1 MILENGG
8 SAMRSYLN
16 LDLSGR
22 TTVVTGASSGIG
34 RGVAE
39 AMAEAG
45 ANLVLVGRDEMRLRE
60 TVEAVKRR
68 SVEAEPV
75 AVELTADDAAS
86 TIVEAAMNRFG
97 ALNILVNCAGI
108 FEPQPFETQPLES
121 FDRQMAVNVRAP
133 FALTQAA
140 LPHLRPDGA
149 VVNISS
155 IAGYAGFPQSAAYC
169 ATKGAVELMTRA
181 LATEL
186 GPQGVR
192 VNCVAPGNIRTPM
205 NAGQFAASPEYERS
219 LEDKTPLG
227 RIGETEDIAAAV
239 VFLASPAA
247 KFVNGASWL
256 VDGGWAAQ

>member
-1 MILENGG
+1 
-8 SAMRSYLN
+8 MRRYLN
-16 LDLSGR
+16 LDLTGR
-22 TTVVTGASSGIG
+22 TAVVTGASSGIG
-34 RGVAE
+34 RAIAE

-45 ANLVLVGRDEMRLRE
+45 ANLVLIGRDEERLRE
-60 TVEAVKRR
+60 AIAAVKERG
-68 SVEAEPV
+68 SEAEPV
-75 AVELTADDAAS
+75 AVELTTDNAAS
-86 TIVEAAMNRFG
+86 TIVAAAMKRFG

-155 IAGYAGFPQSAAYC
+155 IAGYAGFPLSAAYC

-186 GPQGVR
+186 APQGVR

-205 NAGQFAASPEYERS
+205 NAEQFAASPEYERS

-239 VFLASPAA
+239 VYLASPAA

>member
-1 MILENGG
+1 
-8 SAMRSYLN
+8 MRSYLN

-45 ANLVLVGRDEMRLRE
+45 ANLVLVGRDEKRLRE
-60 TVEAVKRR
+60 TVEAVKNR

-155 IAGYAGFPQSAAYC
+155 IAGYAGFTQSAAYC

-186 GPQGVR
+186 GPAGVR

-205 NAGQFAASPEYERS
+205 NAEQFAASPEYERS

-227 RIGETEDIAAAV
+227 RIGET
-239 VFLASPAA
+239 
-247 KFVNGASWL
+247 
-256 VDGGWAAQ
+256 

>member
-1 MILENGG
+1 
-8 SAMRSYLN
+8 MRSYLN

-22 TTVVTGASSGIG
+22 TSVVTGASSGIG
-34 RGVAE
+34 RTVAG

-45 ANLVLVGRDEMRLRE
+45 ANLILIGRDEERLQE
-60 TVEAVKRR
+60 TVSAVKERGG
-68 SVEAEPV
+68 EAEPV
-75 AVELTADDAAS
+75 AVELTADNAAS
-86 TIVEAAMNRFG
+86 TIVEATMKRFG

-108 FEPQPFETQPLES
+108 FEPQSFETQPLES

-133 FALTQAA
+133 FALIQAA

-205 NAGQFAASPEYERS
+205 NAEQFAASPEYQKS

>member
-1 MILENGG
+1 
-8 SAMRSYLN
+8 MRSYLN

-22 TTVVTGASSGIG
+22 TAVVTGASSGIG
-34 RGVAE
+34 RAVAE
-39 AMAEAG
+39 AMAEVG
-45 ANLVLVGRDEMRLRE
+45 ANLVLIGRHEERLQE
-60 TVEAVKRR
+60 TVEAVKERGR
-68 SVEAEPV
+68 EAEPI
-75 AVELTADDAAS
+75 AVELTADNATS
-86 TIVEAAMNRFG
+86 TIVEAAMQRFG

-108 FEPQPFETQPLES
+108 FEPQPFATQLLES

-140 LPHLRPDGA
+140 LPYLRPDGA

-186 GPQGVR
+186 GPEGVR
-192 VNCVAPGNIRTPM
+192 INCVAPGNIRTPM
-205 NAGQFAASPEYERS
+205 NAEQFAASPEYERS

>member
-1 MILENGG
+1 
-8 SAMRSYLN
+8 MRSYLD

-45 ANLVLVGRDEMRLRE
+45 ANLVLVGRDEKRLRE
-60 TVEAVKRR
+60 TVEAVKKC
-68 SVEAEPV
+68 SVEPEPI

>member
-1 MILENGG
+1 
-8 SAMRSYLN
+8 MRTY
-16 LDLSGR
+16 LDLDLTGL
-22 TTVVTGASSGIG
+22 TAVVTGASSGIG
-34 RGVAE
+34 RAIAE
-39 AMAEAG
+39 ALAEAG
-45 ANLVLVGRDEMRLRE
+45 ANIVLVGRDASRLQETAALVQARGVEM
-60 TVEAVKRR
+60 
-68 SVEAEPV
+68 EPV
-75 AVELTADDAAS
+75 IVELTAEDAPQSIVDAA
-86 TIVEAAMNRFG
+86 VKRFG
-97 ALNILVNCAGI
+97 GLNILVNCAGI

-121 FDRQMAVNVRAP
+121 FDRQMAINVRAP

>member
-1 MILENGG
+1 MLEQRG
-8 SAMRSYLN
+8 SEMRSYLN

-34 RGVAE
+34 RAIAE
-39 AMAEAG
+39 AMAEVG
-45 ANLVLVGRDEMRLRE
+45 SNLVLVGRNEERLQ
-60 TVEAVKRR
+60 EAVAAVKERG
-68 SVEAEPV
+68 VEAESV
-75 AVELTADDAAS
+75 AVELTADTAPRTIVDAA
-86 TIVEAAMNRFG
+86 MKRFG

-121 FDRQMAVNVRAP
+121 FDRQMAINVRAP

-186 GPQGVR
+186 GPEGIR

-205 NAGQFAASPEYERS
+205 NADQFAASREYERS
-219 LEDKTPLG
+219 LEEKTPLG

-247 KFVNGASWL
+247 KFVNGVSWL

>member
-1 MILENGG
+1 
-8 SAMRSYLN
+8 MRSYLN

-34 RGVAE
+34 RAIAE

-45 ANLVLVGRDEMRLRE
+45 ANLVLVGRDEERLRE
-60 TVEAVKRR
+60 AVAAVKERG
-68 SVEAEPV
+68 SEAEAA
-75 AVELTADDAAS
+75 AVELTADNAAS
-86 TIVEAAMNRFG
+86 TIIAAAMKRFS

-108 FEPQPFETQPLES
+108 FEPQSFETQPLES

-155 IAGYAGFPQSAAYC
+155 IAGYAGFPLSAAYC

-181 LATEL
+181 LAAEL

-239 VFLASPAA
+239 VYLASPAA

>member
-1 MILENGG
+1 
-8 SAMRSYLN
+8 
-16 LDLSGR
+16 
-22 TTVVTGASSGIG
+22 VVTGASSGIG
-34 RGVAE
+34 RAIAE

-45 ANLVLVGRDEMRLRE
+45 ANLVLVGRDATRLRG
-60 TVEAVKRR
+60 TVEAVTARGVK
-68 SVEAEPV
+68 AEPV
-75 AVELTADDAAS
+75 VVELTADEAPAAIVDAA
-86 TIVEAAMNRFG
+86 VQRFG
-97 ALNILVNCAGI
+97 GLHILVNCAGI

-140 LPHLRPDGA
+140 LPYLRPGGA

-155 IAGYAGFPQSAAYC
+155 IAGYSGFPQSAAYC
-169 ATKGAVELMTRA
+169 ASKGAVELMTRA
-181 LATEL
+181 LAAEL
-186 GPQGVR
+186 GPEGVR

-205 NAGQFAASPEYERS
+205 NAAQFAASREYEKS
-219 LEDKTPLG
+219 LEEKTPLG

-239 VFLASPAA
+239 VYLASPAA

>member
-1 MILENGG
+1 
-8 SAMRSYLN
+8 MRSYLN

-45 ANLVLVGRDEMRLRE
+45 ANLVLVGRDEKRLRE
-60 TVEAVKRR
+60 TVEAVKNR

-75 AVELTADDAAS
+75 AVELTANDAAS

-140 LPHLRPDGA
+140 LPHLRPDGV

-155 IAGYAGFPQSAAYC
+155 TAGYAGFPQSAAYC

>member
-1 MILENGG
+1 
-8 SAMRSYLN
+8 MRRYLD

-22 TTVVTGASSGIG
+22 TAVVTGASSGIG
-34 RGVAE
+34 RAIAE

-45 ANLVLVGRDEMRLRE
+45 ANLVLVGRDEARLRE
-60 TVEAVKRR
+60 TVAA
-68 SVEAEPV
+68 VEARGAAAAPV
-75 AVELTADDAAS
+75 VVELTAADAAR
-86 TIVEAAMNRFG
+86 TIVDAARERFG
-97 ALNILVNCAGI
+97 GVNILVNCAGI

-140 LPHLRPDGA
+140 LPYLRPEGA

-205 NAGQFAASPEYERS
+205 NAGQFAASREYEKS

-239 VFLASPAA
+239 VYLASPAA

>member
-1 MILENGG
+1 MQ
-8 SAMRSYLN
+8 SYLN

-22 TTVVTGASSGIG
+22 TAVVTGASSGIG
-34 RGVAE
+34 RAVAE

-45 ANLVLVGRDEMRLRE
+45 ADLVLIGRDKERLQE
-60 TVEAVKRR
+60 AVEAVKQRG
-68 SVEAEPV
+68 SASEPV
-75 AVELTADDAAS
+75 VVELTTDDAAR
-86 TIVEAAMNRFG
+86 TIVDAAVKRFG

-140 LPHLRPDGA
+140 LPYLRPDGA

-155 IAGYAGFPQSAAYC
+155 IAGYAGFPHSAAYC

-186 GPQGVR
+186 GPHG
-192 VNCVAPGNIRTPM
+192 
-205 NAGQFAASPEYERS
+205 
-219 LEDKTPLG
+219 L
-227 RIGETEDIAAAV
+227 
-239 VFLASPAA
+239 
-247 KFVNGASWL
+247 
-256 VDGGWAAQ
+256 

>member
-1 MILENGG
+1 
-8 SAMRSYLN
+8 MRTYLN
-16 LDLSGR
+16 LNLSGK
-22 TTVVTGASSGIG
+22 TAVVTGASSGIG
-34 RGVAE
+34 RAIAE

-45 ANLVLVGRDEMRLRE
+45 ADLVLVGRDEGRLAE
-60 TVEAVKRR
+60 TVAAVKGRG
-68 SVEAEPV
+68 VEVETV
-75 AVELTADDAAS
+75 AAELTDDDAAKA
-86 TIVEAAMNRFG
+86 IVEATVRRFG
-97 ALNILVNCAGI
+97 GLNVLVNCAGI
-108 FEPQPFETQPLES
+108 FEPQPFETQPMAS

-140 LPHLRPDGA
+140 LPYLRPEGS

-205 NAGQFAASPEYERS
+205 NAAQFAASREYEKS
-219 LEDKTPLG
+219 LEEKTPLG

-239 VFLASPAA
+239 VYLASPAA

>member
-1 MILENGG
+1 
-8 SAMRSYLN
+8 MRTYLN
-16 LDLSGR
+16 LDLSGK
-22 TTVVTGASSGIG
+22 TAVVTGASSGIG
-34 RGVAE
+34 RAIAE
-39 AMAEAG
+39 ALAEAG
-45 ANLVLVGRDEMRLRE
+45 ADLALVGRDEERLAETFAAVRE
-60 TVEAVKRR
+60 RGVA
-68 SVEAEPV
+68 AEPV
-75 AVELTADDAAS
+75 IVELTDDGAARA
-86 TIVEAAMNRFG
+86 IVEATVRRFG
-97 ALNILVNCAGI
+97 RLNVLVNCAGI
-108 FEPQPFETQPLES
+108 FEPMPFESQPLAS

-140 LPHLRPDGA
+140 LPHLRPEGA

-205 NAGQFAASPEYERS
+205 NAAQFAASREYEKS
-219 LEDKTPLG
+219 LEEKTPLG

-239 VFLASPAA
+239 VYLASPAA

>member
-1 MILENGG
+1 
-8 SAMRSYLN
+8 MRTYLN
-16 LDLSGR
+16 LDLSGK
-22 TTVVTGASSGIG
+22 TAVVTGASSGIG
-34 RGVAE
+34 RAIAE
-39 AMAEAG
+39 ALAEAG
-45 ANLVLVGRDEMRLRE
+45 ANLVLVGRDEGRLQETIGAVRE
-60 TVEAVKRR
+60 RG
-68 SVEAEPV
+68 VEAEPV
-75 AVELTADDAAS
+75 VVELTDDGAPNA
-86 TIVEAAMNRFG
+86 IVEAAMQRFG
-97 ALNILVNCAGI
+97 GLNVLVNCAGI
-108 FEPQPFETQPLES
+108 FEPQPFETQPMAS

-140 LPHLRPDGA
+140 LPYLRPEGA

-205 NAGQFAASPEYERS
+205 NAAQFAASREYEKS

-239 VFLASPAA
+239 VYLASPAA

>member
-1 MILENGG
+1 
-8 SAMRSYLN
+8 MRTYLN
-16 LDLSGR
+16 LDLSGKAA
-22 TTVVTGASSGIG
+22 VVTGASSGIG
-34 RGVAE
+34 RAIAE
-39 AMAEAG
+39 ALVEAG
-45 ANLVLVGRDEMRLRE
+45 ADLVLVGRAEGRLAETIAAVRE
-60 TVEAVKRR
+60 RGA
-68 SVEAEPV
+68 EAEPV
-75 AVELTADDAAS
+75 TIELTDDDAPRA
-86 TIVEAAMNRFG
+86 IVDAAVQRFG
-97 ALNILVNCAGI
+97 RLNVLVNCAGI
-108 FEPQPFETQPLES
+108 FEPMPFETQPLAS

-140 LPHLRPDGA
+140 LPHPRPEGA

-205 NAGQFAASPEYERS
+205 NAAQFAASREYEKS
-219 LEDKTPLG
+219 LEEKTPLG

-239 VFLASPAA
+239 VYLASPAA

>member
-1 MILENGG
+1 
-8 SAMRSYLN
+8 MRTYLD
-16 LDLSGR
+16 LDLSGK
-22 TTVVTGASSGIG
+22 TVVVTGASSGIG
-34 RGVAE
+34 RAIAE

-45 ANLVLVGRDEMRLRE
+45 ANLVLVGRDMGRLQE
-60 TVEAVKRR
+60 TVAAVAARG
-68 SVEAEPV
+68 VEAEPV
-75 AVELTADDAAS
+75 AVELTSDEAPA
-86 TIVEAAMNRFG
+86 TIVNAAVQRFSG
-97 ALNILVNCAGI
+97 LNVLVNCAGI

-140 LPHLRPDGA
+140 LPYLRPGGA

-155 IAGYAGFPQSAAYC
+155 IAGYSGFPQSAAYC
-169 ATKGAVELMTRA
+169 ASKGAVELMTRA
-181 LATEL
+181 LAAEL

-205 NAGQFAASPEYERS
+205 NAHQFAASRDYEKS
-219 LEDKTPLG
+219 LEEKTPLG

-239 VFLASPAA
+239 VYLASPAA

>member
-1 MILENGG
+1 
-8 SAMRSYLN
+8 MRKYLD
-16 LDLSGR
+16 LDLSGK
-22 TTVVTGASSGIG
+22 TAVVTGASSGIG
-34 RGVAE
+34 RAIAE

-45 ANLVLVGRDEMRLRE
+45 ANLVLVGRDMERLRE
-60 TVEAVKRR
+60 TVAAVTARG
-68 SVEAEPV
+68 VAAEPV
-75 AVELTADDAAS
+75 AVELTADEAPAA
-86 TIVEAAMNRFG
+86 IVSAAVRRFG
-97 ALNILVNCAGI
+97 GLNVLVNCAGI

-140 LPHLRPDGA
+140 LPYLRPGGA

-155 IAGYAGFPQSAAYC
+155 IAGYSGFPQSAAYC
-169 ATKGAVELMTRA
+169 ASKGAVELMTRA
-181 LATEL
+181 LAAEL

-205 NAGQFAASPEYERS
+205 NAGQFAVSREYERS
-219 LEDKTPLG
+219 LEEKTPLG

-239 VFLASPAA
+239 VYLASPAA

>member
-1 MILENGG
+1 
-8 SAMRSYLN
+8 MRRYLN

-22 TTVVTGASSGIG
+22 TAVVTGASSGIG
-34 RGVAE
+34 RAIAE

-45 ANLVLVGRDEMRLRE
+45 ANLVLVGRDSARLQE
-60 TVEAVKRR
+60 AVEAA
-68 SVEAEPV
+68 EARGSEV
-75 AVELTADDAAS
+75 ATVTAELTANDVAK
-86 TIVEAAMNRFG
+86 TIVDTTLQQFG

-205 NAGQFAASPEYERS
+205 NAGQFAASQEYEKS

-227 RIGETEDIAAAV
+227 RIGETDDIAAAV
-239 VFLASPAA
+239 VYLASPAA

>member
-1 MILENGG
+1 
-8 SAMRSYLN
+8 MRSYLN

-22 TTVVTGASSGIG
+22 IAVVTGASSGIG
-34 RGVAE
+34 RAVAE

-45 ANLVLVGRDEMRLRE
+45 ANLVLIGRDEERLQE
-60 TVEAVKRR
+60 TVEAVKDRGG
-68 SVEAEPV
+68 EAEPV

-86 TIVEAAMNRFG
+86 TIVEATMKRFG

-108 FEPQPFETQPLES
+108 FDPQPFETQPLES

-186 GPQGVR
+186 GPEGVR

-205 NAGQFAASPEYERS
+205 NAEQFAASPEYERS